1 MPSRP
6 SIGLALSGGAARGLA
21 HVGVLRA
28 FEEHKIPIDYI
39 AGTSAGSLVGAAFA
53 AGMTVE
59 DIEKLGRSM
68 RWRRVG
74 RPTLSPRGLQTN
86 ARLEKFVRSRLP
98 TCRFEEL
105 NIPFAAVATDLA
117 TGTAVVMRDKGDVA
131 FAVRASCTIPGVYV
145 PVSDE
150 EGRQLVDG
158 GLVAVLPAT
167 VVREMGAD
175 FVIGVDVNFEGADFF
190 GSSPKHMLGVILQ
203 SLMVIQ
209 RTVTQRQQDACD
221 FIVKPK
227 IGHIRW
233 DQIRRMDELIKA
245 GYEAGAECAPSIKKL
260 IADFDLRSLDFDL
273 REKTIVS

>member
-28 FEEHKIPIDYI
+28 FEENKIPIDYI
-39 AGTSAGSLVGAAFA
+39 AGTSAGSIVGSAYA
-53 AGMTVE
+53 AGMAVDE
-59 DIEKLGRSM
+59 IEKLGRSM

-74 RPTLSPRGLQTN
+74 CPTLSPRGLQTN

-105 NIPFAAVATDLA
+105 KIPFAAVATDLA
-117 TGTAVVMRDKGDVA
+117 TGTPVVMRDKGDVA

-145 PVSDE
+145 PVSDP

-175 FVIGVDVNFEGADFF
+175 IVIGVDVNFEGADFF
-190 GSSPKHMLGVILQ
+190 GSSPRHMLGVILQ
-203 SLMVIQ
+203 SMMVIQ
-209 RTVTQRQQDACD
+209 RSVTQRQQDACD
-221 FIVKPK
+221 LVVMPK

-233 DQIRRMDELIKA
+233 DQIRRMDELVKA
-245 GYEAGAECAPSIKKL
+245 GYEAGNECATAIGKL
-260 IADFDLRSLDFDL
+260 IAGFELRS
-273 REKTIVS
+273 